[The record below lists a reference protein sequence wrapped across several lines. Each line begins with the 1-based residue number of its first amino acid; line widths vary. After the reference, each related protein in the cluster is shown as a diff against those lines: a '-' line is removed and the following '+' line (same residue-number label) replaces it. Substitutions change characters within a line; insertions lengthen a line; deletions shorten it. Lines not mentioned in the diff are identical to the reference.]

1 MVVMQTK
8 TPAAPGRECDRKGH
22 RAMAIHIP
30 ETTVTEYVSD
40 DTETAITAHT
50 DAAPLTAPERADADA
65 PNAVPAPDTDV
76 RVAAVWA
83 ALSAESGGSAT
94 MIGAA
99 AGLSRM
105 AAGKILNEFEADG
118 RARREPGVSDGTTR
132 GRAADRWF
140 PITTDTELTGTAD
153 TSAPA
158 PAPETP
164 DATPEAAP
172 ALDAD
177 TPEADTVP
185 ASEEEALPA
194 AIDSNDAAPAEDP
207 ADGEENLIA
216 DGAAD
221 QGSDGTNGELDSI
234 PDMDASQPV
243 SEPGVDDPMWA
254 LVKAELTEIGSLI
267 GGVILAND
275 EGNAVM
281 ALGCL
286 EMAMT
291 KVASVHRNAR
301 AVLTGTAVTP
311 TRAVSATRPG
321 SASGAGTGSGVRP
334 GALRD
339 RVHAHLIEFPD
350 KDFTPYEIGRVLNA
364 SSGAVANALD
374 RLVNLGDAVLTC
386 ERPRRFALAPTAR
399 PAVNTDEGADTYGD

>member
-1 MVVMQTK
+1 
-8 TPAAPGRECDRKGH
+8 
-22 RAMAIHIP
+22 MAIHIP
-30 ETTVTEYVSD
+30 EMTVTEYVSD
-40 DTETAITAHT
+40 DTETAITAHA

-65 PNAVPAPDTDV
+65 SNAVPAPDTDV

-83 ALSAESGGSAT
+83 ALSAEPGGSAT

-140 PITTDTELTGTAD
+140 PITTGTELTGTAD

-164 DATPEAAP
+164 GVTPEAAP

-177 TPEADTVP
+177 TPDADTVR

-216 DGAAD
+216 DGAAN
-221 QGSDGTNGELDSI
+221 QGSGGTNGELDSI

-254 LVKAELTEIGSLI
+254 LVRAELTEIGSLL

-311 TRAVSATRPG
+311 TRAVPATRPG
-321 SASGAGTGSGVRP
+321 CASGAGTGSAARP

-399 PAVNTDEGADTYGD
+399 PAVNTDEEADTYGD